1 MTKNK
6 RQTAGALQV
15 KASSDSTKY
24 DSKEVGHALCDDV
37 LEQLRICANKHYNIL
52 DIPEFCIVMMIAD
65 DPLIKGLMRRKFYA
79 WPFLPKPRPRQSVF
93 LYSKRTDDFRR
104 LWVLPDPLT
113 MATISEMN
121 SVHKKYLT
129 MKQWAD
135 TFYQGVALK
144 DPSVFWNYIRKQQN
158 ISLLSEKEYLDR
170 NAEEFVQSK
179 ADEFCPVDADSFD
192 FFKGMPQQIIDTKT
206 ARTE

>member
-1 MTKNK
+1 MSVNK

-15 KASSDSTKY
+15 KASGDKTKY
-24 DSKEVGHALCDDV
+24 DSREVGHALCDDV
-37 LEQLRICANKHYNIL
+37 LQQLRICAEKHYNIL
-52 DIPEFCIVMMIAD
+52 DISEFCIVMMIAD

-79 WPFLPKPRPRQSVF
+79 WPFLPKPRPRQGVF

-129 MKQWAD
+129 MKQWSD
-135 TFYQGVALK
+135 IFYQGISLK
-144 DPSVFWNYIRKQQN
+144 DPSVFWKYIRKQHE
-158 ISLLSEKEYLDR
+158 IEILSETEYLER
-170 NAEEFVQSK
+170 NAEELIKSK
-179 ADEFCPVDADSFD
+179 TDEFCPIDSDTFD
-192 FFKGMPQQIIDTKT
+192 FFKGMPQQIVDTKT
-206 ARTE
+206 ARFE